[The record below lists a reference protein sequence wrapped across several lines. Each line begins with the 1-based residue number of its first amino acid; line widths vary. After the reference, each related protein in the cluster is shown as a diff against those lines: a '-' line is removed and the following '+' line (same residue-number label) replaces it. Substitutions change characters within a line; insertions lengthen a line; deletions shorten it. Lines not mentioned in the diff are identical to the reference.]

1 MASMGTAV
9 RSDGRRGHRRH
20 RRHRRVRFQAAS
32 FDATPVPTTRE
43 RHLLSRMGCGW
54 SEAAYA
60 DLRAAGDENAW
71 FEQQLDPESVPESD
85 VALAVADWFPR
96 LQDSPA
102 QIKANDANLTHRT
115 WQYGRDLGNATLL
128 RRIYSRRS
136 VLES

>member
-43 RHLLSRMGCGW
+43 RHLLSRLGCGW
-54 SEAAYA
+54 SETAYA
-60 DLRAAGDENAW
+60 DLCAAGGEQPW
-71 FEQQLDPESVPESD
+71 FEQQLDRDSIPETD
-85 VALAVADWFPR
+85 VAQAVAGWFPR

-102 QIKANDANLTHRT
+102 QIK
-115 WQYGRDLGNATLL
+115 
-128 RRIYSRRS
+128 
-136 VLES
+136 